1 MDENKVVEQ
10 EKTINPLDYVTI
22 PIAEYRELVE
32 ATAKKRLKK
41 KFKQKVKEIED
52 RRDMYYRWYQQ
63 EKKEKEQLQEVWNN
77 AKSLIK
83 QNLGIDPDT
92 ESLAELQFEKG
103 VDCSVQSE

>member
-22 PIAEYRELVE
+22 PITEYKELVE
-32 ATAKKRLKK
+32 AVARKKLKK
-41 KFKQKVKEIED
+41 EFKQKVKEIED

-103 VDCSVQSE
+103 VSSAE